1 MSRKAVRVRSSSVAG
16 RGTYEDD
23 FAAGGVPEGLEQ
35 PGAGRL
41 LGARHRAR
49 TYVLITIL
57 DDENRKAT
65 FLWRLAACAPG
76 LEIP

>member
-1 MSRKAVRVRSSSVAG
+1 MCQERGPTVAG
-16 RGTYEDD
+16 RGKYEDEL
-23 FAAGGVPEGLEQ
+23 AAGGVPEELEQ

-65 FLWRLAACAPG
+65 FLWHLAVCAPG